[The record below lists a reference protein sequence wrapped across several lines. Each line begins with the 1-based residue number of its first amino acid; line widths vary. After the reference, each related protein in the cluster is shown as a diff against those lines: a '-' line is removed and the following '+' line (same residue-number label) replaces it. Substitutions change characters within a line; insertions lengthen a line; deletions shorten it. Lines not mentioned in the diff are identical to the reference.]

1 MTERKQEDHLMN
13 ADLNLNQY
21 GDDSTPANQ
30 VAHP

>member
-1 MTERKQEDHLMN
+1 MAERKPEEHLQN

-30 VAHP
+30 ISTP